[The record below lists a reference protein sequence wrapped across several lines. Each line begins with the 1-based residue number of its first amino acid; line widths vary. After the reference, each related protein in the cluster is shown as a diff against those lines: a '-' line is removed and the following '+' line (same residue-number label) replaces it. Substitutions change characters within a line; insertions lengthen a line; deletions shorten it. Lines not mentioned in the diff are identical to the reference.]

1 MATGFALQSLAL
13 GADAEAQSGPVA
25 QIVLVADDYA
35 DTRELFTRFLQFA
48 GYDVATAEDGQAAI
62 NRAVLLSPAV
72 ILLDLAMPT
81 MSGFE
86 TAEHLKADQRTRTIP
101 IIAVTALGGREW
113 EEK

>member
-1 MATGFALQSLAL
+1 
-13 GADAEAQSGPVA
+13 
-25 QIVLVADDYA
+25 
-35 DTRELFTRFLQFA
+35 LQFA

-113 EEK
+113 EEKARRAGCQDFLVKPVSRQVLLRAVRRALE